1 MSGDYSRAER
11 VGTAIQRELSELV
24 PQLKDPHLGLVTIQ
38 EARVSRDLSVAK
50 IYFTVLDAEPHETQ
64 KRLQKAAGFLRH
76 ELGRT
81 STMRTVPELRF
92 VFDTSIEYGNRLQSL
107 IEEAVSKD
115 NKEKD

>member
-1 MSGDYSRAER
+1 MSGDYSRSER
-11 VGTAIQRELSELV
+11 VGTAIQRELSELI
-24 PQLKDPHLGLVTIQ
+24 PQLKDPNLGLVTIQ
-38 EARVSRDLSVAK
+38 EARVSRDLSVAR
-50 IYFTVLDAEPHETQ
+50 IYFTVLDADPQETQ

-115 NKEKD
+115 KKEND

>member
-24 PQLKDPHLGLVTIQ
+24 MQLKDPHLGLVTIQ

-50 IYFTVLDAEPHETQ
+50 IYFTVLDAEPKETQ

-81 STMRTVPELRF
+81 STMSTVPEMRF

-107 IEEAVSKD
+107 IEEAVNKD

>member
-1 MSGDYSRAER
+1 MSGDYSRSER

-24 PQLKDPHLGLVTIQ
+24 PRLKDPHLGLVTIQ

-50 IYFTVLDAEPHETQ
+50 VYFTVLNADPQQTQ
-64 KRLQKAAGFLRH
+64 QRLQKAAGFLRH
-76 ELGRT
+76 ELSRT

-92 VFDTSIEYGNRLQSL
+92 VFDTSIEYGNRLEAL

-115 NKEKD
+115 KKEND